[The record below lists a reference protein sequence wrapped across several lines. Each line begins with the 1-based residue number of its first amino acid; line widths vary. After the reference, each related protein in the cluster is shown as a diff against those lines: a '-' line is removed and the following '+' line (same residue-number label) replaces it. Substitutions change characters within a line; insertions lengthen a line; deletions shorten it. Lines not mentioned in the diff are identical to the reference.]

1 MATQLFFRSV
11 LQPYRLLA
19 KNSNVMPNGTNRG
32 GNGQMGLSGG
42 SLTACLMSTTVSS
55 QANNVAVTNTCD
67 TSNTNQSGCMGTWA
81 SKPLAA
87 QTISA
92 QNWTLGLQGNESS
105 TNMNAFWVVTIGVWR
120 PSTQSVVGY
129 IYDATTQ
136 LGSELGTADS
146 GRVITVAGSEVTA
159 VDGDVLFCNVWWRG
173 TPTMSTSFTCTF
185 KYDGTAAVTAAGAQ
199 FGSYLQSTNDLTFSS
214 TKWAGSIFFFDG
226 AAPSVSPGEGQHGG
240 APALG
245 PAFDMGVSARAL
257 LTSQT
262 GATPYDLTGTASSGL
277 SDSFMTSFSIP
288 LGAQTIAQGLMMV
301 YFWNRGSNQNGSPCA
316 RVYIWRPSSN
326 AIVAG
331 TNLNFVNQMYF
342 QQMPTS
348 TNPCPIVGYADMG
361 GPWMIQNNDLLVVE
375 LWYVNPAA
383 SETCRTT
390 GGGSAAIED
399 GVRGSAS
406 SASGVV
412 TSATSS
418 DWVSYLMTEK
428 SFALASAPSVASPLN
443 AGSLIFRPQ
452 FLRPRTR
459 RV

>member
-19 KNSNVMPNGTNRG
+19 RNSTVMPNGVARP

-42 SLTACLMSTTVSS
+42 ALTACLMTTTIAS
-55 QANNVAVTNTCD
+55 QANNVAVTSTCD
-67 TSNTNQSGCMGTWA
+67 TSNTNQSGCFGTWA

-92 QNWTLGLQGNESS
+92 QNWTLGLTGNESS
-105 TNMNAFWVVTIGVWR
+105 TNMNAFWVATIGVWR

-129 IYDATTQ
+129 IYDNIAQ
-136 LGSELGTADS
+136 LGSELGTSDS
-146 GRVITVAGSEVTA
+146 GQVITVAGSAVTT

-173 TPTMSTSFTCTF
+173 TPTMSTSFTATF
-185 KYDGTAAVTAAGAQ
+185 KYDGSSVVTAGGAGI
-199 FGSYLQSTNDLTFSS
+199 GSYLQSTNNLTFSS
-214 TKWAGSIFFFDG
+214 TTWAGSIFFFDG
-226 AAPSVSPGEGQHGG
+226 AAPIMSPGEGQHGG

-245 PAFDMGVSARAL
+245 PAFDMNKAAAAL
-257 LTSQT
+257 RTSQT
-262 GATPYDLTGTASSGL
+262 GATPYDLSGTASSGL

-316 RVYIWRPSSN
+316 RVYIWRPSSS

-331 TNLNFVNQMYF
+331 TNLNFLNQMFY
-342 QQMPTS
+342 QNMPTV

-361 GPWMIQNNDLLVVE
+361 GSWTIQNNDLLVVE

-390 GGGSAAIED
+390 GGGSGTIED
-399 GVRGSAS
+399 GVRGSVAM
-406 SASGVV
+406 SAANV

-428 SFALASAPSVASPLN
+428 AFSLATSAVAPPPIAGTILPVPRFLKPL
-443 AGSLIFRPQ
+443 I
-452 FLRPRTR
+452 R